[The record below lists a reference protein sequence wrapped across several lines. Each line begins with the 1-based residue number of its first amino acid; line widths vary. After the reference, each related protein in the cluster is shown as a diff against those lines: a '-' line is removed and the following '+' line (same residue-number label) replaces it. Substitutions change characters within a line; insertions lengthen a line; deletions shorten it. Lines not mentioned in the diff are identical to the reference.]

1 MISLVSGPKQWET
14 GQTMATSPRRRR
26 YHPSS
31 PFQAKPEIAD
41 EVYEV
46 GARVSHDTFGLG
58 RIVSLQGTQS
68 AQVDFGDE
76 VKHIPLPCAKM
87 TNL

>member
-1 MISLVSGPKQWET
+1 MT
-14 GQTMATSPRRRR
+14 ASPRRRR

-31 PFQAKPEIAD
+31 PFQASPEIPA

-46 GARVSHDTFGLG
+46 GARVCHDTFGLG
-58 RIVSLQGTQS
+58 RIVSLQGSQS
-68 AQVDFGDE
+68 VQVDFGAD

>member
-1 MISLVSGPKQWET
+1 
-14 GQTMATSPRRRR
+14 MATSPRRRR

-31 PFQAKPEIAD
+31 PFQAKPEVPA

-46 GARVSHDTFGLG
+46 GARVSHDIHGVG
-58 RIVSLQGTQS
+58 RIVSLQGTS
-68 AQVDFGDE
+68 SVQVDFGDGA
-76 VKHIPLPCAKM
+76 KHIPLPCAKM

>member
-1 MISLVSGPKQWET
+1 VVTRPQRCENGW
-14 GQTMATSPRRRR
+14 TMATSPRRRR
-26 YHPSS
+26 YHASS
-31 PFQAKPEIAD
+31 PFQAGPEVID

-46 GARVSHDTFGLG
+46 GARVSHDTYGLG

-68 AQVDFGDE
+68 AQVDFGE
-76 VKHIPLPCAKM
+76 GAKHIPLPCAKM

>member
-1 MISLVSGPKQWET
+1 
-14 GQTMATSPRRRR
+14 MATSPRRRR

-31 PFQAKPEIAD
+31 PFQAKPEVPE

-46 GARVSHDTFGLG
+46 GARVSHDTYGLG
-58 RIVSLQGTQS
+58 RIVSLQGTS
-68 AQVDFGDE
+68 SVQVDFGDGA
-76 VKHIPLPCAKM
+76 KHIPLPCAKM

>member
-1 MISLVSGPKQWET
+1 MVST
-14 GQTMATSPRRRR
+14 GKEWDNGLTMATSPRRRR

-31 PFQAKPEIAD
+31 PFQAKPEVAA

-68 AQVDFGDE
+68 AQVDFGAE

>member
-1 MISLVSGPKQWET
+1 
-14 GQTMATSPRRRR
+14 MATSPRRRR

-31 PFQAKPEIAD
+31 PFQAKPEVPE

-58 RIVSLQGTQS
+58 RIVSLQGTS
-68 AQVDFGDE
+68 SVQVDFGDGA
-76 VKHIPLPCAKM
+76 KHVPLPCAKM

>member
-1 MISLVSGPKQWET
+1 
-14 GQTMATSPRRRR
+14 MATSPRRRR

-31 PFQAKPEIAD
+31 PFQAKPEVPD
-41 EVYEV
+41 EVYEA

-58 RIVSLQGTQS
+58 RIVSVQGTTS
-68 AQVDFGDE
+68 VQVDFGNGAT
-76 VKHIPLPCAKM
+76 HIPLPCAKM

>member
-1 MISLVSGPKQWET
+1 
-14 GQTMATSPRRRR
+14 MATSPRRRR

-31 PFQAKPEIAD
+31 PFQAKPEVPA

-58 RIVSLQGTQS
+58 RIVSIQGTQS
-68 AQVDFGDE
+68 VQVDFGAD

>member
-1 MISLVSGPKQWET
+1 MT
-14 GQTMATSPRRRR
+14 ASPRPRR

-31 PFQAKPEIAD
+31 PFQAKPEVPA

-58 RIVSLQGTQS
+58 RVVSVQGTS
-68 AQVDFGDE
+68 SVQVDFGE
-76 VKHIPLPCAKM
+76 GPKHIPLPCAKM

>member
-1 MISLVSGPKQWET
+1 
-14 GQTMATSPRRRR
+14 MATSPRRRR
-26 YHPSS
+26 YHASS
-31 PFQAKPEIAD
+31 PFQAGPEVID

-58 RIVSLQGTQS
+58 RIVSIQGTQS